1 MKLQNQCCK
10 DCHKR
15 YSGCHSECPDYI
27 AAKEESEKIR
37 QQLIKEGLIKGYLA
51 DSSFKRKKRYL
62 KK

>member
-1 MKLQNQCCK
+1 MRLTTQCCK

-27 AAKEESEKIR
+27 AAKAESEQIR

-51 DSSFKRKKRYL
+51 DSSYKRRKRYL